1 VTLPI
6 ETDRLRI
13 RRFAESDIDAIQA
26 FARHRSVA
34 REIPNIPYE
43 NEDELAAYIEE
54 QNGLELFAT
63 KKCVDLAI
71 ERIED
76 GQVLGLLSVVSN
88 GERQAE
94 IGWAQGIDYRGHGY
108 VTEASRGL
116 ITYLFETCNYHRVFA
131 GTIFTNDRSWAVME
145 RLGMRKEAHF
155 RKAHVPPSPG
165 EEWIDTVRYAVLGE
179 EWPPEASAP

>member
-1 VTLPI
+1 MTLPI

-76 GQVLGLLSVVSN
+76 GQVLGLLS
-88 GERQAE
+88 
-94 IGWAQGIDYRGHGY
+94 AQPRHLQRGG
-108 VTEASRGL
+108 VAL
-116 ITYLFETCNYHRVFA
+116 
-131 GTIFTNDRSWAVME
+131 WAVARQHLRRTAVVAAQAALSAVYGE
-145 RLGMRKEAHF
+145 SRVTPVTAGYPAAVVALQGRGEA
-155 RKAHVPPSPG
+155 AAV
-165 EEWIDTVRYAVLGE
+165 EE
-179 EWPPEASAP
+179 